1 MRLEITRRA
10 DLVVQAMVAPRHRD
24 ATVTTALVVSSRER
38 PAWRAVALP
47 SEHGGWAL
55 TLEPAVL
62 GLLVAPSKAGAALGL
77 AALVAFVARTPLK
90 VVLVDR
96 WRHRWLPR
104 SRTAA
109 RIASVEL
116 LLLGVLV
123 IAAGRWTGWSW
134 LVPVGLALPLVAIE
148 LWFDMHSRGRRLLPE
163 LCGAVGISSVVAV
176 VAVAGGDSARLAAG
190 LWLVVAARAVAS
202 IPFVRVQ
209 ISRLRHGAGST
220 TTSDAAQ
227 LVGVAIAGTAVLV
240 EHRLAVGL
248 GAVAVLALA
257 QVVWVRRPPLAAKL
271 LGLRQMA
278 LGLALVAL
286 TAAGVLVT

>member
-1 MRLEITRRA
+1 MTTTL
-10 DLVVQAMVAPRHRD
+10 VAPRG
-24 ATVTTALVVSSRER
+24 ER

-47 SEHGGWAL
+47 SEHGGWGL
-55 TLEPAVL
+55 TLEPVVL
-62 GLLVAPSKAGAALGL
+62 GLLVAPSRAGAALGL
-77 AALVAFVARTPLK
+77 AALVAFVARTPMK

-109 RIASVEL
+109 RIAAVEL
-116 LLLGVLV
+116 LLLAVLV
-123 IAAGRWTGWSW
+123 IAAGRWAGWSW
-134 LVPVGLALPLVAIE
+134 LVPVGLALPLFATE
-148 LWFDMHSRGRRLLPE
+148 LSFDMRGRGRRLIPE
-163 LCGAVGISSVVAV
+163 LCGAVGISSVAA
-176 VAVAGGDSARLAAG
+176 AVAIAGGESARLAAG
-190 LWLVVAARAVAS
+190 LWLVLAARAVAS

-227 LVGVAIAGTAVLV
+227 LTGVAIAGSAVWV
-240 EHRLAVGL
+240 EQRLAVGL
-248 GAVAVLALA
+248 GAVAVLAVA
-257 QVVWVRRPPLAAKL
+257 QAVWVRRPAVAAKV